1 MHSFTKILAG
11 MAERFDNDVL
21 KVVHENLC
29 SCSIPV
35 SWVLRLKGLSLV
47 RNQGIL
53 KLETGLQLLCIRGRK
68 NQCQIH
74 IFIIMFALK
83 EAFKK
88 LNFHIL
94 GGW

>member
-11 MAERFDNDVL
+11 MAERFDNDML

-47 RNQGIL
+47 RKQAIL
-53 KLETGLQLLCIRGRK
+53 KLETVLQFLYI
-68 NQCQIH
+68 
-74 IFIIMFALK
+74 
-83 EAFKK
+83 KK
-88 LNFHIL
+88 KKISAKFTSSL
-94 GGW
+94 

>member
-1 MHSFTKILAG
+1 MGIWG
-11 MAERFDNDVL
+11 WPGPERSL
-21 KVVHENLC
+21 TLSLTSGKSLRRGR
-29 SCSIPV
+29 
-35 SWVLRLKGLSLV
+35 VLRLKGLSLM

-53 KLETGLQLLCIRGRK
+53 KLETMLQFLYIKKKK

-94 GGW
+94 GVW

>member
-53 KLETGLQLLCIRGRK
+53 KLETGLQLLCIRG
-68 NQCQIH
+68 
-74 IFIIMFALK
+74 
-83 EAFKK
+83 KK
-88 LNFHIL
+88 KSVPNSHLHYNVCSERGI
-94 GGW
+94 

>member
-11 MAERFDNDVL
+11 MAERFDNDML

-29 SCSIPV
+29 SRSLLV
-35 SWVLRLKGLSLV
+35 SWVLRLKGLSLM

-53 KLETGLQLLCIRGRK
+53 KLETMLQFLYIKKKK

-94 GGW
+94 GVW